1 MVSMTSTVYIG
12 SGPVPND
19 EECLK
24 LLEKFI
30 PDTIRGITPE
40 LEVKEN
46 KTAQRLF
53 LK

>member
-1 MVSMTSTVYIG
+1 MTSTMYMYTG
-12 SGPVPND
+12 SDPVPSD

-30 PDTIRGITPE
+30 PDTIRGITPK